1 MRNLSLDPG
10 NKITL
15 KGNKNAEQE
24 KKLWIQNWRCTIS
37 GTHTEKKQKSRK
49 SSAKINQTRSKKVL
63 WTRHNHV
70 QSAVANYFFVSP
82 VMCSITETWI
92 LCKMNIAVSNHSTDT
107 LNSEVYATFWLTPL
121 VLEKIDNFICQ
132 SLLNTRFLYIF
143 KMKLSQTQNVLQI
156 LEELYSRLLSQ
167 LYRCIRQLCT
177 NAMLLV
183 KQSFGGSC
191 I

>member
-24 KKLWIQNWRCTIS
+24 KELWIQNRRCTIL

-70 QSAVANYFFVSP
+70 QSAVANYFFVSA

-92 LCKMNIAVSNHSTDT
+92 SCKMNIAVSNHSTDT

-121 VLEKIDNFICQ
+121 VLEKNRQFHMSKFVEHKVSLYFPKWSSARLKMCFKSWKSFTQDFYPSSIGASDNSVQMPC
-132 SLLNTRFLYIF
+132 
-143 KMKLSQTQNVLQI
+143 
-156 LEELYSRLLSQ
+156 
-167 LYRCIRQLCT
+167 C
-177 NAMLLV
+177 
-183 KQSFGGSC
+183 
-191 I
+191 